1 MQQEKI
7 TMTRVSGIAAALVV
21 ALALAS
27 ISADAQQK

>member
-7 TMTRVSGIAAALVV
+7 IMRVSGTALVV